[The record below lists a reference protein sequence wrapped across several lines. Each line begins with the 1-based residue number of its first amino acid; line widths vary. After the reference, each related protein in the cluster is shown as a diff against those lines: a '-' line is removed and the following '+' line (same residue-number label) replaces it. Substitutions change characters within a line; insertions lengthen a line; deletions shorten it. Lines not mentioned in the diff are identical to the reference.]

1 MLWCFIMLRIQSL
14 YIYWLAHALPSY
26 TYITYTHTHTHTS
39 GPPAPPQPT
48 MELLNATTLRLTW
61 FLPFTWTGFPIQNYT
76 VRMENTSNSMNN
88 RQWNI
93 PANENN
99 SCDSVSFELST
110 MNGEIARECALL
122 NFSVTAWS
130 DLGESRPGRILGGF
144 PIGRLCIYS
153 RWRMHYLK
161 P

>member
-1 MLWCFIMLRIQSL
+1 
-14 YIYWLAHALPSY
+14 
-26 TYITYTHTHTHTS
+26 
-39 GPPAPPQPT
+39 

-61 FLPFTWTGFPIQNYT
+61 NPPFTWTGFPIQNYT

-93 PANENN
+93 LANENN
-99 SCDSVSFELST
+99 SSDSVSFDLST
-110 MNGEIARECALL
+110 VNGEIARECTLL

-144 PIGRLCIYS
+144 PIGRLSIYS
-153 RWRMHYLK
+153 S
-161 P
+161 